1 MTTPTGKLLGG
12 TGRYLDDRVHGA
24 RGLRVF
30 LRKIF
35 PDHWSFL
42 LGEIALYSFII
53 LLLTGTFLTL
63 FFQPSMTD
71 IIYHGSYTPLDGV
84 HMSEAYASTLNISF
98 DVRGGLLMRQ
108 IHHWAAILFV
118 AAIMCHM
125 LRVFF
130 TGAFRKPRE
139 LNWVIGVVLFTLA
152 FTEGLF
158 GYSLPDDL
166 LSGTG
171 LRILEGVL
179 LSIPIVGTYLSFF
192 LFGGQFPGHDIIP
205 RLYIIHV
212 LLIPGILLALIAAHL
227 FLMFHQK
234 HTQMP
239 GKGHT
244 DKNVVGQPMY
254 PYFMA
259 KTGAWFFFIFAV
271 TALLST
277 FAQIN
282 PIWIYGPYNPSGISA
297 GSQPDFYMGF
307 MEGALRMWPSWHWN
321 VLGHS
326 FAFNV
331 FLPAFLPLGLVM
343 TGLAVWPFLEQW
355 ITGDRREH
363 HVNDRPRNAPTRTA
377 VGMAGVTFYGIMWLE
392 GANDIIASQLSISL
406 YLTTEIAR
414 YAIFIG
420 PVVAYFITKRIC
432 LGLQRKDVHLLEH
445 GVETGIIRQ
454 LPDGEYIEV
463 TRPVSEELRA
473 KLAARQGLPQ
483 IEAPVGDEV
492 PAPSARGGLGKL
504 RVSLN
509 RVLTES
515 IPLPQGNGHGNGHR
529 GNGHGNGHAGEP
541 TAVPAADEVPAPS
554 ARGGLGKLRVSL
566 NRVLTESIP
575 LPEGNGH
582 HGDTVTATATRASRR
597 RSPPGRPGRKAWSSR
612 AETAA
617 APEALRGRRDAHQR
631 ALTAGRGQRPPGG
644 TCRQEDR
651 PELAGRR
658 MELGRDTCAGASW
671 LPRGPATTI
680 LCVAL
685 PATSLRQDRNQIV
698 QPSPQVPLSGLPTTL
713 IGSPISE
720 WP

>member
-1 MTTPTGKLLGG
+1 MSTVTGKLLGG
-12 TGRYLDDRVHGA
+12 TGRWFDDRLRGA
-24 RGLRVF
+24 QITRTW

-42 LGEIALYSFII
+42 LGEIALYSFVII
-53 LLLTGTFLTL
+53 LLTGTFLTL

-71 IIYHGSYTPLDGV
+71 VVYHGSYTTLDGV
-84 HMSEAYASTLNISF
+84 HMSQAYASTLDISF

-118 AAIMCHM
+118 AAIACHL

-139 LNWVIGVVLFTLA
+139 LNWLIGVTMFVLA

-179 LSIPIVGTYLSFF
+179 LSIPVVGTYLSFF
-192 LFGGQFPGHDIIP
+192 LFGGEFPGHLIIP
-205 RLYIIHV
+205 RLYVIHI
-212 LLIPGILLALIAAHL
+212 LLIPALLLALVTAHL
-227 FLMFHQK
+227 LLMWHQK

-239 GKGHT
+239 GKARADT
-244 DKNVVGQPMY
+244 NVVGQPFY

-259 KTGAWFFFIFAV
+259 KTGAWFFFIFGI

-297 GSQPDFYMGF
+297 GSQPDWYMGF
-307 MEGALRMWPSWHWN
+307 LEGALRMWPSWHWN
-321 VLGHS
+321 VGGYS

-331 FLPAFLPLGLVM
+331 FVPALVPLGVLI
-343 TGLAVWPFLEQW
+343 TGLAVWPFVEQW

-377 VGMAGVTFYGIMWLE
+377 LGMAGVTFYGILWLE
-392 GANDIIASQLSISL
+392 GANDVVARFLNISL

-420 PVVAYFITKRIC
+420 PVVAYWVTKRIC
-432 LGLQRKDVHLLEH
+432 LGLQRKDNHLLEH

-454 LPDGEYIEV
+454 LPNGEYIEM
-463 TRPVSEELRA
+463 TRPVSEEMRA
-473 KLAARQGLPQ
+473 VLEARKELPQ
-483 IEAPVGDEV
+483 IAAPDGDDV
-492 PAPSARGGLGKL
+492 PAPAARGPVGKL

-509 RVLTES
+509 RVLNES
-515 IPLPQGNGHGNGHR
+515 IPLPH
-529 GNGHGNGHAGEP
+529 GNGHGNGHAAEP
-541 TAVPAADEVPAPS
+541 TAV
-554 ARGGLGKLRVSL
+554 
-566 NRVLTESIP
+566 
-575 LPEGNGH
+575 
-582 HGDTVTATATRASRR
+582 
-597 RSPPGRPGRKAWSSR
+597 
-612 AETAA
+612 
-617 APEALRGRRDAHQR
+617 
-631 ALTAGRGQRPPGG
+631 TAGEAHPDGAKRSE
-644 TCRQEDR
+644 ED
-651 PELAGRR
+651 G
-658 MELGRDTCAGASW
+658 AGA
-671 LPRGPATTI
+671 
-680 LCVAL
+680 
-685 PATSLRQDRNQIV
+685 
-698 QPSPQVPLSGLPTTL
+698 
-713 IGSPISE
+713 
-720 WP
+720 

>member
-1 MTTPTGKLLGG
+1 MSTTEKLLEG
-12 TGRYLDDRVHGA
+12 TGRWFDDRLRTA
-24 RGLRVF
+24 RPVRTF

-118 AAIMCHM
+118 AAIVCHL

-139 LNWVIGVVLFTLA
+139 LNWLIGVVMFTLA

-179 LSIPIVGTYLSFF
+179 LSIPVVGTYLSFF
-192 LFGGQFPGHDIIP
+192 LFGGQFPGHLIIE

-259 KTGAWFFFIFAV
+259 KTGAWFFFIFGV

-297 GSQPDFYMGF
+297 GSQPDWYMGF
-307 MEGALRMWPSWHWN
+307 LEGALRMWPSWHWN
-321 VLGHS
+321 VGGYS

-377 VGMAGVTFYGIMWLE
+377 LGMAGVTFYGILWLE
-392 GANDIIASQLSISL
+392 GANDIVARFLNISL

-420 PVVAYFITKRIC
+420 PVVAYWVTKRIC
-432 LGLQRKDVHLLEH
+432 LGLQRKDVHMLEH

-463 TRPVSEELRA
+463 TRPVDEEKQAVLE
-473 KLAARQGLPQ
+473 ARSQLPQ
-483 IEAPVGDEV
+483 IAAPVGDDV

-515 IPLPQGNGHGNGHR
+515 IPLPQGNGQH

-541 TAVPAADEVPAPS
+541 TAVPS
-554 ARGGLGKLRVSL
+554 AGDAGPESLEQAGG
-566 NRVLTESIP
+566 
-575 LPEGNGH
+575 
-582 HGDTVTATATRASRR
+582 D
-597 RSPPGRPGRKAWSSR
+597 
-612 AETAA
+612 
-617 APEALRGRRDAHQR
+617 D
-631 ALTAGRGQRPPGG
+631 
-644 TCRQEDR
+644 
-651 PELAGRR
+651 
-658 MELGRDTCAGASW
+658 
-671 LPRGPATTI
+671 
-680 LCVAL
+680 
-685 PATSLRQDRNQIV
+685 
-698 QPSPQVPLSGLPTTL
+698 
-713 IGSPISE
+713 
-720 WP
+720 